1 MKPAVLRWMMNLYF
15 PFLGAGVHIE
25 RINDDYTELDVRMRL
40 TRRNRNYVGTHF
52 GGSLYSMTDPFYMLM
67 LMQHLGKDHIIWD
80 QSAQIDFVA
89 PGRGTVYARFRLSLA
104 QIEAMRADAATGK
117 ATRPELLVDVV
128 SDTGD
133 VVARVRKTLY
143 IRLRP
148 ELRPPVAAEISA
160 PLADVVAE

>member
-25 RINDDYTELDVRMRL
+25 RINHDYTELDVRMRL

-80 QSAQIDFVA
+80 QAAQIDFVA
-89 PGRGTVYARFRLSLA
+89 PGRGTVYARFRLSRA
-104 QIEAMRADAATGK
+104 QIEAFRADAATGK
-117 ATRPELLVDVV
+117 STRPVLLIEVV

-143 IRLRP
+143 IRLKP
-148 ELRPPVAAEISA
+148 ELRPPAAAEISA
-160 PLADVVAE
+160 PVEPVAE

>member
-25 RINDDYTELDVRMRL
+25 RINHDYTELDVRMRL

-80 QSAQIDFVA
+80 QAAQIDFVS

-117 ATRPELLVDVV
+117 ATRPELLVEVV
-128 SDTGD
+128 SDAGD

-143 IRLRP
+143 VRLKP
-148 ELRPPVAAEISA
+148 ELRPPAAVEISA
-160 PLADVVAE
+160 PLTDVVAE